1 MERYRLGRSERD
13 RAAGSDAVGIKTGRR
28 LEVGQLVYCVKWE
41 GVLPRMLEGQI
52 IGMDD
57 RSLIVRGTDG
67 MFLDA
72 LLTLPV
78 KSVFRQA
85 LDAIGAEMQWLR
97 WFLPHERIGGG
108 DAAAR
113 RTQQI
118 TELEQLQVTMAQRC
132 GRGRSRRRG
141 VAA

>member
-1 MERYRLGRSERD
+1 M
-13 RAAGSDAVGIKTGRR
+13 
-28 LEVGQLVYCVKWE
+28 GQLVYCVKWD
-41 GVLPRMLEGQI
+41 GLLPRLMEGQI
-52 IGMDD
+52 VGMDD

-67 MFLDA
+67 LFLDA

-97 WFLPHERIGGG
+97 WFLPHDRVGGG

-113 RTQQI
+113 RIHQI
-118 TELEQLQVTMAQRC
+118 AELEQLQVMMAQRG
-132 GRGRSRRRG
+132 GRGRPRRRG

>member
-1 MERYRLGRSERD
+1 MERYRIERSHGD
-13 RAAGSDAVGIKTGRR
+13 CAAGTDALGNRQR
-28 LEVGQLVYCVKWE
+28 LRMGQLVYCVKWD
-41 GVLPRMLEGQI
+41 GVLPLLLEGQI

-67 MFLDA
+67 TFLDS
-72 LLTLPV
+72 LLTLPL

-97 WFLPHERIGGG
+97 WFLPHDRVGGG

-118 TELEQLQVTMAQRC
+118 TELEHLQTTMEQRT
-132 GRGRSRRRG
+132 GRGRPRRRR
-141 VAA
+141 AAA

>member
-1 MERYRLGRSERD
+1 MERYRLGRSDKESS
-13 RAAGSDAVGIKTGRR
+13 GSDAVGTKIGRR
-28 LEVGQLVYCVKWE
+28 LEVGQVVYCVKWD
-41 GVLPRMLEGQI
+41 GLLPRLMEGQI

-97 WFLPHERIGGG
+97 WFLPHDRVGGR
-108 DAAAR
+108 DATAR

-132 GRGRSRRRG
+132 GRVRSRRRG

>member
-1 MERYRLGRSERD
+1 MEHYRLGRSGSEKEAS
-13 RAAGSDAVGIKTGRR
+13 AAVMPRR
-28 LEVGQLVYCVKWE
+28 LGVGQLVYCVKWE
-41 GVLPRMLEGQI
+41 GIAPHLLEGQI
-52 IGMDD
+52 IGMDE

-78 KSVFRQA
+78 KAVFRQA
-85 LDAIGAEMQWLR
+85 LDAIRAEMQWLR
-97 WFLPHERIGGG
+97 WFLPHDRMTGG
-108 DAAAR
+108 DAADR

-118 TELEQLQVTMAQRC
+118 AELEQLQAMMEQRA
-132 GRGRSRRRG
+132 GRARSRRRG

>member
-1 MERYRLGRSERD
+1 MERYRLDRSGRMPFG
-13 RAAGSDAVGIKTGRR
+13 GSDRR
-28 LEVGQLVYCVKWE
+28 LEVGQLVYCVRWA
-41 GVLPRMLEGQI
+41 GALPQVMEAQI

-85 LDAIGAEMQWLR
+85 LDAIAAEMQWLR
-97 WFLPHERIGGG
+97 WFLPHDRVDGK
-108 DAAAR
+108 DAAQR

-118 TELEQLQVTMAQRC
+118 AELEQLRATMVQQPIS
-132 GRGRSRRRG
+132 GRARRRPL
-141 VAA
+141 AA

>member
-1 MERYRLGRSERD
+1 MERYRLGRSEK
-13 RAAGSDAVGIKTGRR
+13 DALGMGNSSR
-28 LEVGQLVYCVKWE
+28 LRLGQLVYCVKWE
-41 GVLPRMLEGQI
+41 GALPRLLEGQI

-85 LDAIGAEMQWLR
+85 LDAIGQEMQWLR
-97 WFLPHERIGGG
+97 WFLPHDRVGGG

-118 TELEQLQVTMAQRC
+118 VELEQLQMAMAQRV
-132 GRGRSRRRG
+132 GRGRPRKRG